1 MASLSATVVQKA
13 LKVEATTI
21 YARASLN
28 AAGTTATL
36 ITGSVSGGNPGASKG
51 IKDNGVSYVAGQGYK
66 FYLDSSIPVQ
76 QFLGAPAIT
85 LKNGNSAGADVSYL
99 TRVYAA
105 GKDAGGFYVTVAT
118 STAAAPG
125 VVAAAASS
133 AGQELWVTIPF
144 TTSNVW

>member
-13 LKVEATTI
+13 FKVEATTI
-21 YARASLN
+21 YARASLD

-36 ITGSVSGGNPGASKG
+36 ITGSVAGGNPGASKG
-51 IKDNGVSYVAGQGYK
+51 VLSCDYVAGQGYK
-66 FYLDSSIPVQ
+66 FTLDPQIPVQ

-85 LKNGNSAGADVSYL
+85 LKNSNSAGADVSYL
-99 TRVYAA
+99 TRVYTATSGSA
-105 GKDAGGFYVTVAT
+105 GASITIAT
-118 STAAAPG
+118 STAAAPS

-133 AGQELWVTIPF
+133 AGQEIWLTLPF